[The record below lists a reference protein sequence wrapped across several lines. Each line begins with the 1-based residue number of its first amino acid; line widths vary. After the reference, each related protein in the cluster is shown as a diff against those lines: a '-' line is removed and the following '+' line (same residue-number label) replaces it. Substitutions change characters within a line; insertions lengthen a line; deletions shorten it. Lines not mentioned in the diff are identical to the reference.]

1 MSSAATDFVSFFV
14 SFSTGVVVTL
24 LWSRAGGPCC
34 FWSSRLRAK
43 SQQASAFLAHRGE
56 PLKMTL
62 VVRKDLK
69 MGTGKI
75 AAQCAHAAVA
85 VVEDIQSRRPSEMYT
100 NTKEGEKEKGGGKD
114 PSEWDVEDLNGLWV
128 SWLDAWMFAGSTKV
142 ALQCESEERL
152 MEALRAAKRE
162 SLPHALIRD
171 AGRTQIA
178 PGSKT
183 VLAVG
188 PAPVSLVDRVT
199 GHFKLM

>member
-1 MSSAATDFVSFFV
+1 MSSTATDFVSFFV

-24 LWSRAGGPCC
+24 LWSRAGGHC
-34 FWSSRLRAK
+34 FFFSSRLQAK
-43 SQQASAFLAHRGE
+43 GQQAKAFLSHHGE
-56 PLKMTL
+56 PMKMTL

-85 VVEDIQSRRPSEMYT
+85 VVEDINSRRHTATITTRGENGVNPSACEAA
-100 NTKEGEKEKGGGKD
+100 E
-114 PSEWDVEDLNGLWV
+114 LNGEWV
-128 SWLDAWMFAGSTKV
+128 SWLDAWKFAGSTKV

-152 MEALRAAKRE
+152 MEALWAAKRE

-199 GHFKLM
+199 GNFKLM